1 MATAA
6 RPTSTVA
13 SFDSGP
19 FSSDSMIEVQDLV
32 KVYGGGRGPAAES
45 EVRAVDGISFSVS
58 EGEFFGFLGPNG
70 SGKTTTMKIL
80 TTLLGRTGGRVRV
93 AGFDIDHDGAR
104 MREQI
109 GYAGQSIGVD
119 GDLTG
124 RENLMLMGR
133 LYHLPGP
140 EVRDRVEDL
149 LQLLQL
155 TEAADRPAFTYSG
168 GMRRRLDLGS
178 ALVHRPKL
186 LFLDEPTTGLDP
198 QTRNAVWEYL
208 RELHVRDRVTI
219 FLTTQ
224 YMEEADQLCERVAI
238 IDHGRIVAQG
248 TPAQLKAEIGADSVT
263 IRLPLD
269 ERFEARRQEA
279 LELVRTV
286 PEVIGAAPFEF
297 GVTVQA
303 RNGGAA
309 LVEILRRLESSHV
322 PVKEVAVSPP
332 TLDQVFLQH
341 TGREMRVE
349 EVRPMTRMSRRG
361 MGR

>member
-1 MATAA
+1 
-6 RPTSTVA
+6 
-13 SFDSGP
+13 
-19 FSSDSMIEVQDLV
+19 
-32 KVYGGGRGPAAES
+32 
-45 EVRAVDGISFSVS
+45 
-58 EGEFFGFLGPNG
+58 
-70 SGKTTTMKIL
+70 
-80 TTLLGRTGGRVRV
+80 
-93 AGFDIDHDGAR
+93 
-104 MREQI
+104 
-109 GYAGQSIGVD
+109 
-119 GDLTG
+119 
-124 RENLMLMGR
+124 
-133 LYHLPGP
+133 
-140 EVRDRVEDL
+140 
-149 LQLLQL
+149 
-155 TEAADRPAFTYSG
+155 
-168 GMRRRLDLGS
+168 MRRRLDLGS

-198 QTRNAVWEYL
+198 QTRNALWEYL

-238 IDHGRIVAQG
+238 LDHGRIVAQG

-269 ERFEARRQEA
+269 ERLEARRREA

-286 PEVIGAAPFEF
+286 PEVVGAAPFEF